1 MDYGEVEVLSV
12 EMEEGMETHGV
23 FREDKV
29 MKEIVLRVIE
39 DETWQSISNML
50 DCEEVFGEYNTTFM
64 KVMPTLEYDKHQI
77 FKATLV
83 SQLNADPISSKDRL
97 T

>member
-1 MDYGEVEVLSV
+1 
-12 EMEEGMETHGV
+12 
-23 FREDKV
+23 
-29 MKEIVLRVIE
+29 
-39 DETWQSISNML
+39 ML
-50 DCEEVFGEYNTTFM
+50 DCEEVFGESNTTYM

-97 T
+97 TQVRNSIYLITTMITLVPPLRPLSC